1 MPMLDTT
8 TDHHARVGVAKLV
21 ANASTLSTPQTL
33 LSHLQAA
40 AKAQRKVRRCCKPAA
55 STRRQRA
62 ATRKGRSPTARR
74 PFVQARR

>member
-1 MPMLDTT
+1 MPIT
-8 TDHHARVGVAKLV
+8 TDRHARGGVAKLV
-21 ANASTLSTPQTL
+21 ANASTLSTPQAL
-33 LSHLQAA
+33 LSHLKVTA
-40 AKAQRKVRRCCKPAA
+40 AKTQPKARRCCKPAA